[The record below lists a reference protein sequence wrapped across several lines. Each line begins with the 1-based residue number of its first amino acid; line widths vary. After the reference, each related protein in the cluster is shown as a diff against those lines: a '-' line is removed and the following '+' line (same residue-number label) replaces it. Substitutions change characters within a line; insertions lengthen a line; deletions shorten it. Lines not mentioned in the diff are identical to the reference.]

1 MSMKSCRSRSLRPL
15 GLGAGLLA
23 VSLTLTACGGD
34 AEPGGP
40 ETSGAPAT
48 ADAADAATAE
58 PAAAPAAEGQCG
70 SVPDIAPED
79 PDGALAALPAELQA
93 SYNGFPQPILASPWA
108 DWTPEGDGPWD
119 VAILWQPTMNTFTT
133 NVHDGLMEALDASGN
148 VNVVADL
155 APKDPTDVPGQ
166 LQQFNQAVAQEPDL
180 IILMPL
186 AAEPFIEPVEAAAA
200 AGIPTVTPWLP
211 VPTSGAIGISQNDWL
226 AAAKISANVAT
237 SIGGEGT
244 ALMVH
249 GIPGIS
255 SDNNAFAAFD
265 AVLGLCPGI
274 EQAGEV
280 TGNFATA
287 AAQGAVIQFLSTHPG
302 EVDAVFQAGVM
313 TPGIIQAFEQL
324 GRPVPAI
331 ADLGSTQGSI
341 AYAYEN
347 QDTYQEFG
355 GSVPDFEIGRVAA
368 EVALRTLAGD
378 GPRLTPILTELKS
391 IDNTNI
397 DQVYEEGWT
406 VNSSGD
412 AWFPDDTFMEP
423 DVLDQFFT
431 GTAR

>member
-1 MSMKSCRSRSLRPL
+1 MSMQSCRSRSRRPL
-15 GLGAGLLA
+15 GLGAALVA
-23 VSLTLTACGGD
+23 VSLTLAACGSD
-34 AEPGGP
+34 AEPDTP
-40 ETSGAPAT
+40 ETSAAPP
-48 ADAADAATAE
+48 AADGTGDATTEAE
-58 PAAAPAAEGQCG
+58 ISPAAEGQCG
-70 SVPDIAPED
+70 SVPVIAPDD
-79 PDGALAALPAELQA
+79 PDGALAALPVELQA

-108 DWTPEGDGPWD
+108 DWAPEGDGPWD

-133 NVHDGLMEALDASGN
+133 NVHDGLMEALEASGN
-148 VNVVADL
+148 VNVIADL

-186 AAEPFIEPVEAAAA
+186 AAEPFIEPVETAAA

-226 AAAKISANVAT
+226 AAANIAANVAT
-237 SIGGEGT
+237 SIDGVGT

-255 SDNNAFAAFD
+255 SDNNAFAAFNT
-265 AVLGLCPGI
+265 VLDLCPQI

-280 TGNFATA
+280 TGNFSTA

-302 EVDAVFQAGVM
+302 DVDAVFQAGVM

-324 GRPVPAI
+324 GRPIPAI

-341 AYAYEN
+341 AYAHEN

-378 GPRLTPILTELKS
+378 GPKLTPILTELKS
-391 IDNTNI
+391 IDNTNL
-397 DQVYEEGWT
+397 DQVYQDGWT

-423 DVLDQFFT
+423 EVIDQFFT